1 MTTNATNPT
10 NNLAAIKTASNH
22 IIATANNEKG
32 SALKCIHQVTVLKQ
46 VTEPTFIAIEQRILT
61 DQDIAG
67 AYHLALLAQQTPD
80 LPIDAK
86 QLIDMVINKGDNTK
100 RLALLKNLPMPPV
113 DLIKQK
119 ILSSN
124 DDKAIQ
130 LMEAY
135 LQANPDGCGSVHM
148 TSTQQKEHI
157 VPLSPSDNNQN
168 A

>member
-1 MTTNATNPT
+1 MTTNTTNPT
-10 NNLAAIKTASNH
+10 NKLAAIKTASNH
-22 IIATANNEKG
+22 IIATATNEKG

-67 AYHLALLAQQTPD
+67 AYHLALLAQQTSD

-135 LQANPDGCGSVHM
+135 LQTNPDGGGSVHM